1 MNTIDEFLDT
11 PLPAQPL
18 PAQPDLVTI
27 DDFLGPVERPGII
40 GTLAEGFRSVGR
52 AAGSTFDTVADYA
65 PGVVERARE
74 QADAPKAEPLEKF
87 YDDIEK
93 RKAMAG
99 EDPGLLDALGVV
111 GGAVLNNPKGAGY
124 AVLEQAPNALA
135 ALGPA
140 WAGMKL
146 GGTGGAAIGTA
157 VAPGP
162 GTAIGAT
169 IGGVVGG
176 IAGLFSGN
184 AVLEVGH
191 KAMEAAQD
199 GTFTADEQDA
209 ALREGATKA
218 GVITGVDVATLGA
231 SKWITGATSRAVER
245 ATTRALT
252 DAGVDVT
259 NEVAVLA
266 ARRQPE
272 IVEAVRQAQQS
283 AAQTTATF
291 GQKAARAGGAL
302 ALETAGEGLGEY
314 LGELAA
320 TGQADMVDAVLE
332 SVLSLGQ
339 SGAEVAWGASR
350 NAARAAALQL
360 DPSKGPISRA
370 AIVAVDQVDQQAVGA
385 LPSPDQLTA
394 APVDQDA
401 VPLAIGQTNP
411 ATIETFL
418 GAAPAQPGTVQP
430 EQASAK
436 LLPLANYAAATQ
448 RAASIG
454 QRTGTPHT
462 VITHPVFPDRYAVVP
477 EGSEQAINAPTL
489 DVEGL
494 FSAQTPVPLKNARR
508 LVGLLSA
515 NGTPHAI
522 VPSPTGRGFGVAPL
536 EQLSPDQRQAWARF
550 QPGTARGAARVAPGP
565 VAAPP
570 EQHTLPDASNAPSA
584 PATPIGTP
592 GAAGQRDVNADVVLS
607 QQAEGALGV
616 DVEVERAEPPSDSSQ
631 GIEVEI
637 ERAEPDLEP
646 LDHGEL
652 NIPGRTNGINAEL
665 DRWKADQAKQ
675 KRTQAKQ
682 DAATRK
688 AQKAEAKR
696 LFGQHGPAM
705 IEKFAP
711 KFGRKEIEQE
721 LDSMAKWE
729 PAKFID
735 LAQRFEREQATAVDP
750 KAVESRKAAILKQMN
765 AIERTAQTR
774 ADQGDATG
782 LPDYAGSNGE
792 GRLSIIDW
800 MTQTERETFEA
811 LRQQLPS
818 SGEEA
823 EAARIRIAKRIETR
837 RGQAQNASK
846 PSPLNGDP
854 YETIETRPDTTEAQR
869 QRGRSALAALAA
881 RISAFAAR
889 SDRGSASLLG
899 SGLMESFTSTGG
911 ARLVG
916 QVVKSPFDLA
926 VLAQVFRDPR
936 FETFRVFYVKGDE
949 IVGQTAY
956 SSRLPAAVILPQ
968 NLDADIRRDRE
979 AFDADGYFVLHN
991 HPSGKANPSPS
1002 DENLTRFI
1010 AGNAEGFRGH
1020 VVIDHNEYAVLN
1032 REGRGT
1038 VISAPELAN
1047 IDFHSAPELQHTL
1060 LGTRIGS
1067 PRDLATI
1074 GKALQLEGGYA
1085 TVILTRRQGQVQLLM
1100 DLPAALL
1107 EDQSKLGKAR
1117 VKAVLRRMAR
1127 AAGAGGN
1134 RFLVVPNA
1142 RDRKRLEHLVEN
1154 GIFTDVVTQDGESAQ
1169 TSVSPG
1175 PDFMDSA
1182 KPAKRVVE
1190 YPIVSTQARTIEVDG
1205 VERPTLNSNGQPIH
1219 PTEEGIRNFWRWFG
1233 DSKVVDDQG
1242 RPLVVYHGTTADVPL
1257 DLFDRKHMVKNR
1269 RKVDSIDSIGNWFT
1283 DSYVRAVDYGPGIY
1297 PTYLKVENPRIYTTF
1312 AELRDEWKQTQT
1324 EGRPTKAQKERAR
1337 QYKQNPHFGDSDEFI
1352 SDWITGDGFDG
1363 IIIQRNGD
1371 GEWRDQTAYLA
1382 IEPTQIKS
1390 ATGNIGTFDPSN
1402 SNITREAPAT
1412 YDLPL
1417 AAGEIT
1423 LSPALLSDRSKFG
1436 KARVRLAL
1444 RRARRGAGKINTLI
1458 VPDGTNTAGLQW
1470 LVDEELVEAVV
1481 EASSRPV
1488 QIREPAAGFNPAR
1501 ASVKDWITH
1510 QLKQHR
1516 GWAMGALTRDQIADL
1531 YAKDMPQVDRFDRV
1545 VQLMDL
1551 TRNRM
1556 TEQADALVERW
1567 RKLADADQLADVM
1580 HSATLA
1586 QFDPDQHNAMTTE
1599 QEAVS
1604 DAFDRLS
1611 MPAQELYRDVR
1622 DQYRDT
1628 LVKIRDALVARVER
1642 SGTSG
1647 TAVAADIRLRFDK
1660 YLREGPYFSLARFG
1674 DFILIADKGDER
1686 VVQAF
1691 ESSFQRERRAQA
1703 LRAQGFTVKLTAR
1716 QEYSATKDGAAGSF
1730 IGDVLERVDAL
1741 QIDAKQKADLMDGLN
1756 QLAISTLPDASY
1768 RKHFAHRKGT
1778 PGFSNDAMRAF
1789 ASSQLHAAHHLAR
1802 IRHADELAILIDE
1815 MREEI
1820 RSARGDVDVTERQQ
1834 VVNELTRRLDLMLNP
1849 NTHPVT
1855 AALGQLGFIMSLG
1868 GSIASGLVNLTQT
1881 PLVTFPWL
1889 GAKFGFDAASG
1900 ALLKASK
1907 DYFGGKWNRWSG
1919 FVLADNPN
1927 LADEERRALRHL
1939 EEAGLIN
1946 LTQAADLAGTANT
1959 DSTISRRAFV
1969 MNRAMKIVGW
1979 TFHTP
1984 EVFNRQVSALAA
1996 YRLAREAGQTDT
2008 QAIESARHAL
2018 IRTHFDY
2025 SSSNRARFMSGNVMR
2040 VLTMFKQYSQQMSYL
2055 LWRNAYLALKGES
2068 ADVKREARRM
2078 LVGVASMHFAAA
2090 GSLGLPLGVFGISPL
2105 LTLLSVGMGDED
2117 EPFDWETEYRNA
2129 LHDVFG
2135 KEGGEAIA
2143 KGPLRLVLNVDLAS
2157 RVGLGDLW
2165 IRPPQKDAEGRDL
2178 VEAWMITLL
2187 GPVAGYAGQMGTAM
2201 QAFEEGKFA
2210 RGVESMLPKF
2220 IASPLKAMR
2229 YETEGVR
2236 SWNGTD
2242 LGITLSQAD
2251 IAGVA
2256 AGFQPA
2262 RLAEMYEGRNAV
2274 KGREAALQRR
2284 REDLMRAWREA
2295 RDAGD
2300 DAGVRDVV
2308 EDIRAFNN
2316 RNRAFGIGPAHLRA
2330 HVMAHRRAQ
2339 LQTAAGIHISRR
2351 RDELRDV
2358 GRFANIE

>member
-1 MNTIDEFLDT
+1 MNTIDEFLDS
-11 PLPAQPL
+11 PLSAQPL
-18 PAQPDLVTI
+18 QAQPGSTI

-52 AAGSTFDTVADYA
+52 AAGSTFDTATGYA
-65 PGVVERARE
+65 PGVVERAFE

-87 YDDIEK
+87 YADIEQ
-93 RKAMAG
+93 RKASAG

-191 KAMEAAQD
+191 KAMESAQD
-199 GTFTADEQDA
+199 GEFTAEDRTA
-209 ALREGATKA
+209 ALSEGATKA
-218 GVITGVDVATLGA
+218 GVITGVDIATLGV
-231 SKWITGATSRAVER
+231 SKWITGATARAVER
-245 ATTRALT
+245 ATTRTLA

-266 ARRQPE
+266 ARRKPE
-272 IVEAVRQAQQS
+272 IVEAVRQAQQ
-283 AAQTTATF
+283 AAVKTTSTF

-320 TGQADMVDAVLE
+320 TGQGDMVDAVLE

-350 NAARAAALQL
+350 NAARAAAMQL
-360 DPSKGPISRA
+360 DPNKGPISRA
-370 AIVAVDQVDQQAVGA
+370 AIAAVDQQAIGA

-401 VPLAIGQTNP
+401 VPLAIGQTTP

-418 GAAPAQPGTVQP
+418 GAAPAQSGTVQP
-430 EQASAK
+430 EQAPAK
-436 LLPLANYAAATQ
+436 LLPLVSYAAATQ
-448 RAASIG
+448 RATSIAK
-454 QRTGTPHT
+454 RTGTAQV

-477 EGSEQAINAPTL
+477 EGSAFASNAPTL

-494 FSAQTPVPLKNARR
+494 FSAQTPVPLKNAKR

-550 QPGTARGAARVAPGP
+550 QPGTARGAARADSGP

-570 EQHTLPDASNAPSA
+570 EQHTLPDASNVPSA

-607 QQAEGALGV
+607 QQTAAAVSPVPEATTSVPKPWDLTQDDFVKRVTFQKDGTRWSAQWDGQPLEAENEEFDHPTLGKTVVTGGRFFKTKREAAIVARGAHKRAIRRALINGHAV
-616 DVEVERAEPPSDSSQ
+616 APDVLA
-631 GIEVEI
+631 
-637 ERAEPDLEP
+637 AYPDL
-646 LDHGEL
+646 
-652 NIPGRTNGINAEL
+652 
-665 DRWKADQAKQ
+665 Q
-675 KRTQAKQ
+675 
-682 DAATRK
+682 
-688 AQKAEAKR
+688 
-696 LFGQHGPAM
+696 
-705 IEKFAP
+705 
-711 KFGRKEIEQE
+711 
-721 LDSMAKWE
+721 
-729 PAKFID
+729 PAK
-735 LAQRFEREQATAVDP
+735 LARPDDQEQNTTTP
-750 KAVESRKAAILKQMN
+750 S
-765 AIERTAQTR
+765 T
-774 ADQGDATG
+774 
-782 LPDYAGSNGE
+782 P
-792 GRLSIIDW
+792 
-800 MTQTERETFEA
+800 EA
-811 LRQQLPS
+811 
-818 SGEEA
+818 
-823 EAARIRIAKRIETR
+823 
-837 RGQAQNASK
+837 
-846 PSPLNGDP
+846 DP
-854 YETIETRPDTTEAQR
+854 YGSIETRPDTTEAQR
-869 QRGRSALAALAA
+869 QRGRSAVAALAA
-881 RISAFAAR
+881 RISSFAAR
-889 SDRGSASLLG
+889 HGRGSASLLG

-956 SSRLPAAVILPQ
+956 SSRLPAAVVLPQ
-968 NLDADIRRDRE
+968 DLDQEIRRDRV
-979 AFDADGYFVLHN
+979 AFQADGYYILHN

-1127 AAGAGGN
+1127 AAGAGGH

-1154 GIFTDVVTQDGESAQ
+1154 GIFTDVVTQSGESTVDAIGLG
-1169 TSVSPG
+1169 S
-1175 PDFMDSA
+1175 DFMD
-1182 KPAKRVVE
+1182 KVTPAKRVVE
-1190 YPIVSTQARTIEVDG
+1190 DHDADPYTSQEI
-1205 VERPTLNSNGQPIH
+1205 RP
-1219 PTEEGIRNFWRWFG
+1219 
-1233 DSKVVDDQG
+1233 
-1242 RPLVVYHGTTADVPL
+1242 GTTPRQLDIGRAALADLERTVVGM
-1257 DLFDRKHMVKNR
+1257 RAQK
-1269 RKVDSIDSIGNWFT
+1269 IGA
-1283 DSYVRAVDYGPGIY
+1283 AVLG
-1297 PTYLKVENPRIYTTF
+1297 
-1312 AELRDEWKQTQT
+1312 AELVDEIRMTGGAQLLGKQVKDASDLVALAQIYRDSRFETWRAFFLKD
-1324 EGRPTKAQKERAR
+1324 GRIVGESAFTSRLPGSVHLPRDIKGWLSRERAR
-1337 QYKQNPHFGDSDEFI
+1337 YNADSIYTMHNHPNGPATPSLGDVKHAADLASVKGWAGEVIIDHNEWALLTGYNTPTGMSRATFADLTEEDLEHFGVSITRDPSLGATTPREARIEHSLLGASVSGPGDLPKIGKALQTEAGHAAIILTAGGQVQALVDVPI
-1352 SDWITGDGFDG
+1352 SILQDTKTKLGQAKIKVLVRRLLRNTGGWSRYVVTPKGTRPLDPWLVRRGVFNDVVSASGSSMAATITKRF
-1363 IIIQRNGD
+1363 
-1371 GEWRDQTAYLA
+1371 
-1382 IEPTQIKS
+1382 
-1390 ATGNIGTFDPSN
+1390 GTFEWQDMVM
-1402 SNITREAPAT
+1402 R
-1412 YDLPL
+1412 
-1417 AAGEIT
+1417 G
-1423 LSPALLSDRSKFG
+1423 DRD
-1436 KARVRLAL
+1436 RTIQLY
-1444 RRARRGAGKINTLI
+1444 
-1458 VPDGTNTAGLQW
+1458 
-1470 LVDEELVEAVV
+1470 
-1481 EASSRPV
+1481 
-1488 QIREPAAGFNPAR
+1488 EPAAPGYDASEPGTRRSRAAEPTAATIEDFNPAR

-1611 MPAQELYRDVR
+1611 LPAQELYRDVR
-1622 DQYRDT
+1622 DQYQDT

-1691 ESSFQRERRAQA
+1691 ESSFQREQRAKA

-1730 IGDVLERVDAL
+1730 IGDVLEKIDGL
-1741 QIDAKQKADLMDGLN
+1741 QIDAGQKSTLMDSLN

-1789 ASSQLHAAHHLAR
+1789 ASSQLHAAQHLAR

-1855 AALGQLGFIMSLG
+1855 AALGQVGFVMSLG

-1996 YRLAREAGQTDT
+1996 YRLAREAGQSDT
-2008 QAIESARHAL
+2008 QAIESARQAL

-2078 LVGVASMHFAAA
+2078 LLGVASMHFAAA
-2090 GSLGLPLGVFGISPL
+2090 GSLGLPLGIFGISS
-2105 LTLLSVGMGDED
+2105 LLSLLSMGMGDED

-2135 KEGGEAIA
+2135 KNGGEAIA
-2143 KGPLRLVLNVDLAS
+2143 RGPLRMLLNVDLAS

-2165 IRPPQKDAEGRDL
+2165 VRPPQKDAEGRDL

-2187 GPVAGYAGQMGTAM
+2187 GPVAGYAGQMGTAAK
-2201 QAFEEGKFA
+2201 AFEEGKFA
-2210 RGVESMLPKF
+2210 RGVEATLPKF

-2242 LGITLSQAD
+2242 LGITLTEAD
-2251 IAGVA
+2251 IVGTAL
-2256 AGFQPA
+2256 GFQPA

-2300 DAGVRDVV
+2300 EAGVRDVV
-2308 EDIRAFNN
+2308 EDIRAFNT

-2330 HVMAHRRAQ
+2330 HLMAHRRAQ
-2339 LQTAAGIHISRR
+2339 LQTAAGIHLSRR